1 MLPSFKLA
9 AVIYSSLTGLFLAE
23 EMSIARDIVAPHDTG
38 TNLAEILSSA
48 LPAVENN
55 KQNNNKQEKGS
66 DSSAGS
72 GEVSESAST
81 SSLCSNSSHSKA
93 PGAQLAH
100 NRIENN
106 HLYNQQSNGPDI
118 LNGVMF
124 FLVFILAI
132 WKGKIGGSVHFI
144 LTLLLNR
151 AWCAIH

>member
-1 MLPSFKLA
+1 
-9 AVIYSSLTGLFLAE
+9 
-23 EMSIARDIVAPHDTG
+23 MSIARDIVAPHDTG

-106 HLYNQQSNGPDI
+106 HVYNQQSNGPDI

-124 FLVFILAI
+124 FLIFILAI
-132 WKGKIGGSVHFI
+132 WKGKIGASVHFI
-144 LTLLLNR
+144 VALLINR

>member
-1 MLPSFKLA
+1 MNIFKAGTLNA
-9 AVIYSSLTGLFLAE
+9 YLLSISTAVYRSLTGLFLAE
-23 EMSIARDIVAPHDTG
+23 EMSIARDIVAPHDAG

-106 HLYNQQSNGPDI
+106 HLYTQSNGPDI
-118 LNGVMF
+118 LNGVIVTHACF
-124 FLVFILAI
+124 YF
-132 WKGKIGGSVHFI
+132 S
-144 LTLLLNR
+144 
-151 AWCAIH
+151 C

>member
-1 MLPSFKLA
+1 MHVTYQMVQRTMNRIVLLLAMLSLFKVA
-9 AVIYSSLTGLFLAE
+9 IFMYGFLTGLFLAE

-106 HLYNQQSNGPDI
+106 HLYSQQSNGPDI
-118 LNGVMF
+118 LNGV
-124 FLVFILAI
+124 
-132 WKGKIGGSVHFI
+132 
-144 LTLLLNR
+144 
-151 AWCAIH
+151 C

>member
-1 MLPSFKLA
+1 MTFLYGF
-9 AVIYSSLTGLFLAE
+9 LTGLFLAE
-23 EMSIARDIVAPHDTG
+23 EMSIARDIVAPHDSG

-106 HLYNQQSNGPDI
+106 HLYSQQSNGPDI
-118 LNGVMF
+118 LNGV
-124 FLVFILAI
+124 
-132 WKGKIGGSVHFI
+132 
-144 LTLLLNR
+144 
-151 AWCAIH
+151 C